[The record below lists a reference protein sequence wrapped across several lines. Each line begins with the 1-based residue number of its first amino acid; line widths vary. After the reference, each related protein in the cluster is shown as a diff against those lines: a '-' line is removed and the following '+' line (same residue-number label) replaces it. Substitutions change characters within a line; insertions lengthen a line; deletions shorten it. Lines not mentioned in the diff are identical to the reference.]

1 VASPQAPSSEVI
13 EHDSAARRGWTLR
26 RRWALAAV
34 VVLAVTTAVAFG
46 LGRGRPMAPLS
57 SARPG
62 FDPQIGVS
70 VFLCVRSSRN
80 PSCGHAN
87 ATRKQKDDIVTR
99 LRTATAVR
107 EVRYESQQQAV
118 DTFRN
123 SPQNLPGKANVR
135 AADLP
140 DSYRLY
146 LRSPSAAAAITTLAA
161 SLGGV
166 DAAVD
171 RIHHRKVPHGPQ
183 IGVSVFFCISGTF
196 SPLCH
201 RSAAIEA
208 QKQAVLARI
217 HSLPEVAQV
226 QYQSADQALI
236 NFRLEFGEAD
246 SNGVSQGDLPDSYR
260 LYLRSPSDASTVVRA
275 LTGLPGVEQVVDN
288 TTKGP

>member
-1 VASPQAPSSEVI
+1 VLAGV
-13 EHDSAARRGWTLR
+13 
-26 RRWALAAV
+26 AAV
-34 VVLAVTTAVAFG
+34 ALLAVMTAIAFG
-46 LGRGRPMAPLS
+46 LGRDRPMAPLA

-62 FDPQIGVS
+62 FDPQIGAS

-107 EVRYESQQQAV
+107 EVRYESQQQALNNY
-118 DTFRN
+118 RN
-123 SPQNLPGKANVR
+123 SPKNLPDKAKIR

-146 LRSPSAAAAITTLAA
+146 LRSPSAAASITTLAA

-166 DAAVD
+166 DQAND
-171 RIHHRKVPHGPQ
+171 HIHRQEIPHGPQ
-183 IGVSVFFCISGTF
+183 IGVSVFFCAPGTF

-201 RSAAIEA
+201 RSAAAEA

-217 HSLPEVAQV
+217 HSLSEVAKV
-226 QYQSADQALI
+226 QYESTDQALI
-236 NFRLEFGEAD
+236 NFRLEFGESA
-246 SNGVSQGDLPDSYR
+246 SHGLSRGDLPDSYR
-260 LYLRSPSDASTVVRA
+260 LYLRSPSDAATVVRA
-275 LTGLPGVEQVVDN
+275 LTGLPGVDQVVNN
-288 TTKGP
+288 TAKASGVIPWA